1 MPTVT
6 ASLTLG
12 TLLHEAAQRAGLAGG
27 PHGGRE
33 SIGGATP
40 PAQALAAAV
49 AAASGAVVLLV
60 PRDSDV
66 ESMTADARFCLRALE
81 SLGEADLDRAVLPF
95 PSQEVDPYRGI
106 APHMGIGS
114 ARARALAALAAGRA
128 RLVVASAAG
137 ILPRLSP
144 PERLFGTVIDLQLGG
159 TLEPDELADRLADA
173 GFRHADPV
181 ETHGEFCGRGGVV
194 DLFPAGDTHPV
205 RVEFAGDTI
214 ESLRRFDP
222 ATQRSVAALDRVS
235 APPLRDQFE
244 ASARAASAVDRS
256 ATFLDYVQR
265 GGARFLVSEPVEAAE
280 RLRRAEER
288 LHASRADAVARGD
301 AAPPPGD
308 FEVPESVATGWLAG
322 AATFSALAIDEP
334 APDGGEPGGDAPDA
348 GRRAAP
354 RHVACQPAAEF
365 RGRLGDW
372 IGEVRRG
379 RERGDVQVF
388 VAETAGRAER
398 IVELLAEHDLVGLPV
413 EGAESS
419 ASATLLVTTGSLS
432 RGFRLPDARLQ
443 VYAETDLFE
452 AERAVRHRRR
462 SVAQTFLS
470 DFRDLKVGD
479 HVVHVDH
486 GIGAFVGLRR
496 LGVDGGGTAQE
507 FVELR
512 YARDDK
518 LFVPVEQLDLLQKY
532 TGAAHPALDRL
543 GGTTWEK
550 AKTRVRK
557 SMRDMADELLKLY
570 AARKALPGHAF
581 SADTHWQEEFEGA
594 FEHELTAD
602 QKSALAEIKSDME
615 SPVTM
620 DRLLCGDVGYGK
632 TEVALRAAFKALMD
646 GKQVALLTATT
657 VLAFQHLETIRARF
671 AAFPVRA
678 AMLSRFV
685 SRAEQKKTLADLKSG
700 RVDFVVGTHRLL
712 SKDVEFRDFG
722 LLIVDEE
729 QRFGVAHK
737 ERIKQIRRRV
747 DVLTLTATPIP
758 RTLNMSLAGIRDM
771 SVIETPPRDRLAIQ
785 TAVVRFDGQMI
796 ARAIRTE
803 LERGGQVYVVHNRVE
818 SIASIASLIARLVP
832 EARLAVAHGQ
842 TSEAVLEKVMIDFV
856 AHRYD
861 VLVATTIIENGLDI
875 PNVNTI
881 VVNHAERYGLAQLYQ
896 LRGRVGRADRRAYAY
911 LVVPADNVLTPVAK
925 RRLAA
930 LREFS
935 DLGSG
940 FRIAALDLEIRGAG
954 NLLGAEQSGHIE
966 AIGFDMYVKL
976 LEQTVRELQGEAPET
991 DEIRARI
998 RLGVDLRIDESY
1010 VAETNQR
1017 LALYRRMAAAADEGA
1032 LSSALDEAVDRYG
1045 PLHPSLLHLAE
1056 YGRIRILAGRLGV
1069 ESLERDGRRL
1079 VVKFR
1084 TDAGIDPA
1092 RLVALVNAQPA
1103 ATLVPPAVLEIDL
1116 TAGEGA
1122 VEGEAREAGP
1132 ERGRTGASWWTAR
1145 AKAGRV
1151 TAGFTKHEVLAAA
1164 SPRLEAGLTFLSR
1177 VSALLQELSGAA

>member
-1 MPTVT
+1 MPPITG
-6 ASLTLG
+6 SLTLG
-12 TLLHEAAQRAGLAGG
+12 ALLHEAARRAGLGGG
-27 PHGGRE
+27 PPGRGE
-33 SIGGATP
+33 SLAGVTP

-49 AAASGAVVLLV
+49 LAGAGPVVLLV

-66 ESMTADARFCLRALE
+66 DGMAADVRFYLRALE
-81 SLGEADLDRAVLPF
+81 SLGEVDLDRGVLPF

-106 APHMGIGS
+106 APHMGILS
-114 ARARALAALAAGRA
+114 ARARSLAALASGRA
-128 RLVVASAAG
+128 RVVVASAPA

-144 PERLFGTVIDLQLGG
+144 PDRLLRAVVDLEVGG
-159 TLEPDELADRLADA
+159 TLTPGDLADRLADA
-173 GFRHADPV
+173 GFSHADPV

-194 DLFPAGDTHPV
+194 DLFPAGDAHPV
-205 RVEFAGDTI
+205 RVEFAGDSI
-214 ESLRRFDP
+214 ESLRWFDP
-222 ATQRSVAALDRVS
+222 ATQRSVATLDRVS
-235 APPLRDQFE
+235 AVPLRDQFE
-244 ASARAASAVDRS
+244 VSGDDEGAVDRS
-256 ATFLDYVQR
+256 AAFRDYALR
-265 GGARFLVSEPVEAAE
+265 AGARFVVSEPVDTRE
-280 RLRRAEER
+280 RLRRSEER
-288 LHASRADAVARGD
+288 LHASWADALERGD
-301 AAPPPGD
+301 AAPPPAD
-308 FEVPESVATGWLAG
+308 FEVDRSTAAGWLA
-322 AATFSALAIDEP
+322 AATTLSALAIDEP
-334 APDGGEPGGDAPDA
+334 GPDTSPPGDARDV
-348 GRRAAP
+348 AA

-365 RGRLGDW
+365 RGHLGDW
-372 IGEVRRG
+372 ITDVRRG
-379 RERGDVQVF
+379 RDRGDGQVF

-398 IVELLAEHDLVGLPV
+398 IVELLAEHDLVGVPV
-413 EGAESS
+413 DGAETT
-419 ASATLLVTTGSLS
+419 ASATVLVTTGVLS
-432 RGFRLPDARLQ
+432 RGFRLPEAGLQ
-443 VYAETDLFE
+443 LYAETDLFE
-452 AERAVRHRRR
+452 AERAVRHQRR
-462 SVAQTFLS
+462 SLAKAFLS

-486 GIGAFVGLRR
+486 GIGAFVGLRQ
-496 LGVDGGGTAQE
+496 LGVNGGGSAQE

-512 YARDDK
+512 YARGDK

-532 TGAAHPALDRL
+532 TGAANPSLDRL

-581 SADTHWQEEFEGA
+581 SADTHWQEEFEAA
-594 FEHELTAD
+594 FEHELTPD
-602 QKSALAEIKSDME
+602 QQSALTDIKRDME
-615 SPVTM
+615 SPDTM

-657 VLAFQHLETIRARF
+657 VLAYQHLETIRARF
-671 AAFPVRA
+671 GGFPVHV

-700 RVDFVVGTHRLL
+700 RVDLVVGTHRLL

-737 ERIKQIRRRV
+737 ERIKQLRRSV

-785 TAVVRFDGQMI
+785 TAVVRFDAQMI
-796 ARAIRTE
+796 ARVIRTE
-803 LERGGQVYVVHNRVE
+803 LERGGQVYLVHNRVE
-818 SIASIASLIARLVP
+818 SIHSIASLIGRLVP
-832 EARLAVAHGQ
+832 EARMAVAHGQ
-842 TSEAVLEKVMIDFV
+842 ASESVLEKVMIDFV
-856 AHRYD
+856 ARRYD

-911 LVVPADNVLTPVAK
+911 LVVPADDVLTPVAK

-935 DLGSG
+935 ELGSG

-976 LEQTVRELQGEAPET
+976 LEQTVRELSGQET
-991 DEIRARI
+991 EDEERRARI
-998 RLGVDLRIDESY
+998 SLGVDLRIDESY
-1010 VAETNQR
+1010 VGETNQR
-1017 LALYRRMAAAADEGA
+1017 LALYRRLAAAGDETELA
-1032 LSSALDEAVDRYG
+1032 TVLDEAVDRYG

-1056 YGRIRILAGRLGV
+1056 YGRIRILAGRLRV
-1069 ESLERDGRRL
+1069 ESIERDGTRL

-1092 RLVALVNAQPA
+1092 RLVALVNARPA
-1103 ATLVPPAVLEIDL
+1103 ATLLPPAVLELDL
-1116 TAGEGA
+1116 AAGEEQA
-1122 VEGEAREAGP
+1122 PAGRP
-1132 ERGRTGASWWTAR
+1132 GRRRGGASWWTTR

-1151 TAGFTKHEVLAAA
+1151 TAGFTKHEVLAAS
-1164 SPRLEAGLTFLSR
+1164 SPRLEAGLAFLTR
-1177 VSALLQELSGAA
+1177 VSGLLDELSGAA

>member
-1 MPTVT
+1 
-6 ASLTLG
+6 
-12 TLLHEAAQRAGLAGG
+12 R
-27 PHGGRE
+27 
-33 SIGGATP
+33 
-40 PAQALAAAV
+40 
-49 AAASGAVVLLV
+49 
-60 PRDSDV
+60 
-66 ESMTADARFCLRALE
+66 
-81 SLGEADLDRAVLPF
+81 
-95 PSQEVDPYRGI
+95 EVDPYRGI
-106 APHMGIGS
+106 TPHMGILS
-114 ARARALAALAAGRA
+114 ARARALSALAGGRA
-128 RLVVASAAG
+128 RVVVASAPA
-137 ILPRLSP
+137 ILPRLSR
-144 PERLFGTVIDLQLGG
+144 PERLLGAVVDLEVGG
-159 TLEPDELADRLADA
+159 TSTPGDLADRLADA
-173 GFRHADPV
+173 GFSHADPV

-194 DLFPAGDTHPV
+194 DLFPAGDAYPV
-205 RVEFAGDTI
+205 RVEFAGDSI

-222 ATQRSVAALDRVS
+222 ATQRSVATLDRVS
-235 APPLRDQFE
+235 AVPLRDQFE
-244 ASARAASAVDRS
+244 PPGDGEWELDRGAVFRDYTQSA
-256 ATFLDYVQR
+256 
-265 GGARFLVSEPVEAAE
+265 GARFVVSEPVDTEE
-280 RLRRAEER
+280 SLRRSEQR
-288 LHASRADAVARGD
+288 LHASRADAEERGD
-301 AAPPPGD
+301 AAPPPGEL
-308 FEVPESVATGWLAG
+308 EVPCDIAGGWLAE
-322 AATFSALAIDEP
+322 ATTLATLAIGEADPGAP
-334 APDGGEPGGDAPDA
+334 AEGAPLPPA
-348 GRRAAP
+348 SA

-372 IGEVRRG
+372 IGDVRRG

-388 VAETAGRAER
+388 VAETSGRAER
-398 IVELLAEHDLVGLPV
+398 IVELLAEHDLVGVPA
-413 EGAESS
+413 EGAETT
-419 ASATLLVTTGSLS
+419 ASATVLVTTGILS
-432 RGFRLPDARLQ
+432 RGFRLPDAGLQ
-443 VYAETDLFE
+443 LYAETDLFE
-452 AERAVRHRRR
+452 AERAVRHQRR
-462 SVAQTFLS
+462 SIAKTFLS

-486 GIGAFVGLRR
+486 GIGAFVGLRH
-496 LGVDGGGTAQE
+496 LGVDGDAAQE

-512 YARDDK
+512 YARGDK

-532 TGAAHPALDRL
+532 TGAANPSLDRL

-570 AARKALPGHAF
+570 AARKALPGYAF
-581 SADTHWQEEFEGA
+581 SADTHWQEEFEAA
-594 FEHELTAD
+594 FEHELTPD
-602 QKSALAEIKSDME
+602 QRSALSDIKRDME

-671 AAFPVRA
+671 GGFPVHV

-700 RVDFVVGTHRLL
+700 RVDLVVGTHRLL
-712 SKDVEFRDFG
+712 SKDVEFRDLG
-722 LLIVDEE
+722 LLVVDEE

-737 ERIKQIRRRV
+737 ERIKQLRQRV

-785 TAVVRFDGQMI
+785 TAVVRFDAQMI
-796 ARAIRTE
+796 ARVIRTE
-803 LERGGQVYVVHNRVE
+803 LERGGQVYLVHNRVE
-818 SIASIASLIARLVP
+818 SIHSIASLIGRLVP
-832 EARLAVAHGQ
+832 EARMAVAHGQ
-842 TSEAVLEKVMIDFV
+842 TSESVLEKVMIDFV
-856 AHRYD
+856 ARRYD

-911 LVVPADNVLTPVAK
+911 LVVPADDVLTPVAK

-935 DLGSG
+935 ELGSG

-954 NLLGAEQSGHIE
+954 NLLGGEQSGHIE

-976 LEQTVRELQGEAPET
+976 LEQTVRELSGQETEA
-991 DEIRARI
+991 DERRARI
-998 RLGVDLRIDESY
+998 SLGVDLRIDESY
-1010 VAETNQR
+1010 VGATNQR
-1017 LALYRRMAAAADEGA
+1017 LALYRRLAAAGDESELRA
-1032 LSSALDEAVDRYG
+1032 ALDEAVDRYG

-1069 ESLERDGRRL
+1069 ESIERDGARL

-1092 RLVALVNAQPA
+1092 RLVALVNERPA
-1103 ATLVPPAVLEIDL
+1103 ATLLPPAVLELDL
-1116 TAGEGA
+1116 AASEERSPAAG
-1122 VEGEAREAGP
+1122 
-1132 ERGRTGASWWTAR
+1132 RGRNRDGASWWTAR
-1145 AKAGRV
+1145 ARTGRV
-1151 TAGFTKHEVLAAA
+1151 TGGFTKGEVLAAS
-1164 SPRLEAGLTFLSR
+1164 SPRLEAGLAFLTR
-1177 VSALLQELSGAA
+1177 VSGLLDELSGAA